1 MYVKALKLN
10 ETTDDTLRVLNA
22 VLPDRRAWIE
32 ISPAKV
38 AQALNMSEGAVRYQ
52 VKKLERL
59 GYLRADGRGYMPTD
73 QLLFLNIS

>member
-22 VLPDRRAWIE
+22 VLPDRRAWVGIL
-32 ISPAKV
+32 PAEG
-38 AQALNMSEGAVRYQ
+38 AQALNMSEGAVRDQ